1 MVLGYFCSFDMLS
14 LSIKLDAPVLAAREG
29 IEAVDSEGW
38 MEIAEE
44 VSYFRLPREL
54 KQVSSLLSR
63 IHNRALKVD
72 SLYITDYE
80 DRISN
85 HGKRIK
91 LKKELLEVL
100 MNHNSNF
107 SYGLFSSHYKKSNYK
122 LGNFFIVSFE
132 RNLEDKIHRI
142 VARMS
147 NECGFNVWMFN
158 SGGNQPYVIFDARE
172 YGLEHFFHEAAQ
184 KIRTSQRRKLFRLAY
199 FTNSPWCSIDI
210 DADTISDIVKL
221 NASLELT
228 VYQKMNRPKLG
239 KELPFWNHVV
249 CMAKKYLTYH

>member
-1 MVLGYFCSFDMLS
+1 MLS

-107 SYGLFSSHYKKSNYK
+107 SYGLFSSYYK
-122 LGNFFIVSFE
+122 
-132 RNLEDKIHRI
+132 NLII
-142 VARMS
+142 S
-147 NECGFNVWMFN
+147 WG
-158 SGGNQPYVIFDARE
+158 IF
-172 YGLEHFFHEAAQ
+172 L
-184 KIRTSQRRKLFRLAY
+184 L
-199 FTNSPWCSIDI
+199 
-210 DADTISDIVKL
+210 
-221 NASLELT
+221 
-228 VYQKMNRPKLG
+228 
-239 KELPFWNHVV
+239 
-249 CMAKKYLTYH
+249 